1 MTQYF
6 MRRAIAAIMVIWVSM
21 SLIFIGIRLMPG
33 DITLALGGERPIL
46 MSPERKEAVKKQFG
60 LDKPIYVQYINWFV
74 RIFQGDLG
82 ISFQSRRPVLEDVAV
97 LVPRTAEM
105 AAAGLIVG
113 VIIGIPAG
121 ILCAVKQNSWI
132 DTTINAGLVLL
143 GSLPV
148 YVSGIILLFVFGLKL
163 RWVPTGGYVKA
174 SQNLGEH
181 LRLLALP
188 ATTLGLWLGAI
199 TARMTRSSLLEVLS
213 QDYIRTAFA
222 KGVSTTKVY
231 VGHALKNA
239 LIPVVT
245 SIGLQV
251 GSLLGGAV
259 LTETVF
265 TWPGLGKT
273 FVSAVLVRDY
283 SVIQGVVMVS
293 VSVFVVTNMMIDV
306 GISYLD
312 PRIAFD

>member
-6 MRRAIAAIMVIWVSM
+6 IRRVIATVVVIWFSM
-21 SLIFIGIRLMPG
+21 TLIFIGIRLMPG
-33 DITLALGGERPIL
+33 DITLAQGGERPST
-46 MSPERKEAVKKQFG
+46 MSPEQREHIRKKLG
-60 LDKPIYVQYINWFV
+60 LDKPIYIQYINYFV
-74 RIFQGDLG
+74 KVIHGDLG
-82 ISFQSRRPVLEDVAV
+82 ISFQSKRPVFNDVIV

-105 AAAGLIVG
+105 AFSGLIVG
-113 VIIGIPAG
+113 IIIGIPAG
-121 ILCAVKQNSWI
+121 IVCAVKQNGWI
-132 DTTINAGLVLL
+132 DTIINAMLVLF

-148 YVSGIILLFVFGLKL
+148 YVSGIALIFIFGLKL
-163 RWVPTGGYVKA
+163 GWVPTGGFVKA
-174 SQNLGEH
+174 SDNLGEH
-181 LRLLALP
+181 LRLLLLP
-188 ATTLGLWLGAI
+188 STTLGLWLGAI

-222 KGVSTTKVY
+222 KGVSTFKVY

-283 SVIQGVVMVS
+283 TVIQGVVMVS
-293 VSVFVVTNMMIDV
+293 VSAFVVTNMIIDI
-306 GISYLD
+306 GIGFLD
-312 PRIAFD
+312 PRIVFD